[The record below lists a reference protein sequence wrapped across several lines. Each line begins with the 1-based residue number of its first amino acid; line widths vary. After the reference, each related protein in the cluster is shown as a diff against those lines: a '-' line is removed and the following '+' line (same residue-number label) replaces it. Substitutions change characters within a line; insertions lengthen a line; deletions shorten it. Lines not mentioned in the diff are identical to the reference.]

1 MALYLH
7 SPPPIRINAMTLNE
21 AQGQRLVGTSELL
34 FPSEFKVLYMYVM
47 YAYMHACMYIFS
59 RGAAAR
65 SGPGSPHY
73 RGFTIT
79 LRHTT
84 FS

>member
-34 FPSEFKVLYMYVM
+34 FPSEFKVLYMYI
-47 YAYMHACMYIFS
+47 CM
-59 RGAAAR
+59 
-65 SGPGSPHY
+65 
-73 RGFTIT
+73 
-79 LRHTT
+79 
-84 FS
+84 